1 MKKALFAF
9 VAVLTL
15 SFAQTTAYGENH
27 VPTTTG
33 ADLHAHASN
42 AP

>member
-1 MKKALFAF
+1 MKKVLYVSLMLLALTFT
-9 VAVLTL
+9 TL
-15 SFAQTTAYGENH
+15 IGYAQKHT
-27 VPTTTG
+27 PTTTG